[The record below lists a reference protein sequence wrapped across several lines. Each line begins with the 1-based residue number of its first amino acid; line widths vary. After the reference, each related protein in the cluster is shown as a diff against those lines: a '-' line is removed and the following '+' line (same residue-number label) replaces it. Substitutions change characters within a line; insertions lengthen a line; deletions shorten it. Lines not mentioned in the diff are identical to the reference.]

1 MNDKEMV
8 IFIHIPDQR
17 LVSSSDFRAVFNQNK
32 DFYETMAWNYV

>member
-8 IFIHIPDQR
+8 IFIHIPDRR